1 MDIPAQGERNF
12 ARNSEENDKK
22 FFVEPCRV
30 GEREKVLKS
39 FEKMFEQVKFEFLN
53 KIIYD
58 FRLIENQFRLIET
71 VRSSHKILKEILIDQ
86 KIDWIN

>member
-39 FEKMFEQVKFEFLN
+39 FEKDV
-53 KIIYD
+53 
-58 FRLIENQFRLIET
+58 
-71 VRSSHKILKEILIDQ
+71 
-86 KIDWIN
+86 